1 MNLYICIDRGSGH
14 GQKNPLAKNFNVKG
28 NPFYLLYGQF
38 MQVSKA
44 L

>member
-1 MNLYICIDRGSGH
+1 MNLYLYRQ
-14 GQKNPLAKNFNVKG
+14 GQKDPLAKNFNVKG

-38 MQVSKA
+38 VQVSKA